1 MNKAFREL
9 LIKKVGKELNRKEFY
24 LMDLGYKNIIHFRRK
39 TDSYI
44 EIVQFSKD
52 KYQTCITVASSIV
65 FLDEKIENSNLNWKE
80 KSKKTNINYPFLN
93 EYCDGNIDKIGLD
106 ECCRKYYLKGT
117 RGNDFHYGDVYWDI
131 RLGMIIG
138 VSPQRKKK
146 PVGFRISKFTDKTYD
161 NLCNLI
167 IKRLPKIY
175 SWLEKQKNT
184 LR

>member
-80 KSKKTNINYPFLN
+80 KSKKTNIDYPFLN
-93 EYCDGNIDKIGLD
+93 EYCDGNIDKISLD
-106 ECCRKYYLKGT
+106 ECCRRYYLKGT

>member
-1 MNKAFREL
+1 MNKDFRKL
-9 LIKKVGKELNRKEFY
+9 LIEKVGKKLNQKEFY
-24 LMDLGYKNIIHFRRK
+24 FVDLGYKNIIHFRRK
-39 TDSYI
+39 TNSYI

-52 KYQTCITVASSIV
+52 KYETCITVASSIV
-65 FLDEKIENSNLNWKE
+65 FLDEKIENSNLNWRE
-80 KSKKTNINYPFLN
+80 KSKITNINYPFLN
-93 EYCDGNIDKIGLD
+93 EYCDGNIDKISID
-106 ECCRKYYLKGT
+106 ECCKRYYLRGT
-117 RGNDFHYGDVYWDI
+117 RGNNFHYGDVYWDI
-131 RLGMIIG
+131 TLGIIG
-138 VSPQRKKK
+138 VSPQREKK

>member
-93 EYCDGNIDKIGLD
+93 EYCDGNIDKISLD
-106 ECCRKYYLKGT
+106 ECCRRYYLKGT

-138 VSPQRKKK
+138 VSPQKKKK
-146 PVGFRISKFTDKTYD
+146 PVGFRIVKFTDKTYD